1 MRTRPECTAALRPAR
16 SPTRTTD
23 GPDLG
28 PTGSGASILPV
39 RQAFVAAHAANASR
53 TRPAC
58 GSCSLQHPA
67 AESGARGAT
76 TERRAQHATPTAYR
90 GHPGLLGTCSEP
102 STTGKSFRRTLA
114 RLLRSA
120 SACNEAQMPATTHRR
135 QHARPSRHIAMSV
148 PIPHNRSFPLHAS
161 LLTTPCSNLQP
172 KPTQHQNQTNPNQ
185 TAFPLP
191 PVRQRGK
198 SPLVTHPLLPPVR
211 QRGKSP
217 LVKRAP
223 FPLAR
228 HHHAG
233 TLRLFHPF
241 PSSLYQTWRTTL
253 HQTRRITS
261 TLTCLPS
268 YSHMTHALPHISVS
282 HPRLPG

>member
-1 MRTRPECTAALRPAR
+1 MTFNDGPNALQRFAPRGHRRGRRTAPISGPLDLAPRSYPFGRPSSLHARPTPRAHGPTVDPAPGSTLQPRAAQEGRRRSGEHSTRPRRRTAAI
-16 SPTRTTD
+16 
-23 GPDLG
+23 LG
-28 PTGSGASILPV
+28 SSE
-39 RQAFVAAHAANASR
+39 HAAS
-53 TRPAC
+53 P
-58 GSCSLQHPA
+58 LP
-67 AESGARGAT
+67 
-76 TERRAQHATPTAYR
+76 
-90 GHPGLLGTCSEP
+90 PG
-102 STTGKSFRRTLA
+102 KVFRRHS
-114 RLLRSA
+114 RA
-120 SACNEAQMPATTHRR
+120 SYEAQVPATTHRR

-211 QRGKSP
+211 QWGKSP